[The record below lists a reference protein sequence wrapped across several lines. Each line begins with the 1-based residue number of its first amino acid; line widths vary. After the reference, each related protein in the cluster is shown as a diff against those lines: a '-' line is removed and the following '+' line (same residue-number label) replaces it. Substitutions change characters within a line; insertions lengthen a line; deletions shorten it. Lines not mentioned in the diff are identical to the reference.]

1 MVEVAERYE
10 MTWRRLERWLAELQQ
25 TEAES
30 IALYVKPGHLLDY
43 LGSLGLEQV
52 AWLHEIEGLPADLI
66 ESETGL
72 VLFWSEACK
81 YVLLPPFPVDVDQ
94 FFPAWDTSY
103 LRALLDKKYLLGV
116 VLLRLGGYSVGVFEG
131 DQLLTSKTGTR
142 FVKGR
147 HKAGGRSQK
156 RFARRREEQARWLFD
171 KACSVVATQ
180 FAPYE
185 ERLDYVFLGGD
196 RLTLHSFLKRCEY
209 LQRLAAK
216 TMARVL
222 HVGKPRHEAL
232 RGVPSQIWKTRVFV
246 LRDGPEQP
254 DSGPVG
260 GGFIRS

>member
-1 MVEVAERYE
+1 MVEVAERHD

-25 TEAES
+25 PEGER
-30 IALYVKPGHLLDY
+30 IALYAEPGHFLSY
-43 LGSLGLEQV
+43 LESLGLEHGN
-52 AWLHEIEGLPADLI
+52 WLQEIKGLPAGLI

-72 VLFWSEACK
+72 VLLWSDDCK
-81 YVLLPPFPVDVDQ
+81 YVLVPPFPVDLNQ

-147 HKAGGRSQK
+147 HRAGGQSQR
-156 RFARRREEQARWLFD
+156 RFARRREEQARELFD

-180 FAPYE
+180 FAAYE

-209 LQRLAAK
+209 LQRLGGK
-216 TMARVL
+216 TLARVL
-222 HVGKPRHEAL
+222 PVGKPRYEAL
-232 RGVPSQIWKTRVFV
+232 RNAPSQIWKTQVFV
-246 LRDGPEQP
+246 VR
-254 DSGPVG
+254 
-260 GGFIRS
+260 

>member
-25 TEAES
+25 PEGES
-30 IALYVKPGHLLDY
+30 IALYVKPGHLFPY
-43 LGSLGLEQV
+43 LESLGLEHGN
-52 AWLHEIEGLPADLI
+52 WLQEIKGLPADLV

-72 VLFWSEACK
+72 ALLWSEACK
-81 YVLLPPFPVDVDQ
+81 YVLLPPFPVDLDQ
-94 FFPAWDTSY
+94 LLPAWDTSY

-147 HKAGGRSQK
+147 HKAGGRSQR
-156 RFARRREEQARWLFD
+156 RFARRREEQARELFD

-180 FAPYE
+180 FAAYE

-209 LQRLAAK
+209 LQRLAGK
-216 TMARVL
+216 TLARVL

-232 RGVPSQIWKTRVFV
+232 RRIAAQIWKTRVFV
-246 LRDGPEQP
+246 IQ
-254 DSGPVG
+254 
-260 GGFIRS
+260 